1 VFYSLLGMFIKSQ
14 DASQSLLLMV
24 KRMKKTAS
32 SRNKKTRN
40 TSNRAFDANSVRILR
55 TVKDPEAFYFYEAI
69 GKPTGEVARNLHD
82 FAEKVK
88 SVRSESLLF
97 HSQRSDFPNWI
108 EKILGDSKLAEQLRQ
123 ISPSN
128 SADVRTTIC
137 RTVENRIDELKQAA
151 PTILVDQNTAILLS
165 SS

>member
-1 VFYSLLGMFIKSQ
+1 
-14 DASQSLLLMV
+14 
-24 KRMKKTAS
+24 MKKTTS

-40 TSNRAFDANSVRILR
+40 NGNRTFDANSVRILR
-55 TVKDPEAFYFYEAI
+55 TVKDAEAFYFYEAI

-82 FAEKVK
+82 FAEKLK

-108 EKILGDSKLAEQLRQ
+108 EKILGDAKLAEKLRQ
-123 ISPSN
+123 IPPSH

-137 RTVENRIDELKQAA
+137 RTVENRVDELKQAG
-151 PTILVDQNTAILLS
+151 PTVLVDQNTAVLLS